1 MESITKTLVAN
12 AHENQNGGDEK
23 ANYFSQAIH
32 LVTSAS
38 LPMVLYNAIKLNLF
52 EIIAKST
59 SRGEK
64 LSPAQIASKLPTKNP
79 EAASMLDRMLL
90 LLSTYS
96 VFACDVVEIACED
109 GVKYERL
116 YGLSPVG
123 EFFVPDEEGN
133 TIAYLAKMLQDKVF
147 IDSWYELDNA
157 VLEGG
162 VAFDKVYGMNQ
173 FEYNGK
179 DARFNELFNKGLTG
193 LTSTTMKHLLNEYE
207 GFEGLNTLVDVGGGF
222 GVSLHKIVSKYP
234 QIKGINFD
242 LPHVVKNA
250 PSYPGVTHIGGD
262 MFESVPKAD
271 AIFIKGVIHDWTD
284 DYCLKLL
291 KNCFKALPE
300 NGKVIVVD
308 FILPLKSDGSAYA
321 KTVCQTDT
329 LMMTVTPGG
338 RERSEFE
345 FQALAVGAGFKGVR
359 AKRYVGDIGVIE
371 MYK

>member
-1 MESITKTLVAN
+1 MEKGGEYAEYYTK
-12 AHENQNGGDEK
+12 
-23 ANYFSQAIH
+23 AIQ
-32 LVTSAS
+32 LCTSAA
-38 LPMVLYNAIKLNLF
+38 LPMVLYTAMKLNLF
-52 EIIAKST
+52 EIMAKS
-59 SRGEK
+59 GHHEK
-64 LSPAQIASKLPTKNP
+64 LTPTQIAAKLPTKNP
-79 EAASMLDRMLL
+79 NAASMLDRMLH
-90 LLSTYS
+90 LLSNYD
-96 VFACDVVEIACED
+96 VFTCDVVEDARED
-109 GVKYERL
+109 GTVRYERI
-116 YGLSPVG
+116 YGLSPLG
-123 EFFVPDEEGN
+123 KFFLPDSEGH
-133 TIAYLAKMLQDKVF
+133 TIGHLAELVQDKIF
-147 IDSWYELDNA
+147 IGSWYGLGDA
-157 VLEGG
+157 ILEGG
-162 VAFDKVYGMNQ
+162 KAFEIIYGEHQ
-173 FEYNGK
+173 FEYSVK
-179 DARFNELFNKGLTG
+179 DQRFNEVFNKGLAG
-193 LTSTTMKHLLNEYE
+193 LTSTTIRYFLQEYE
-207 GFEGLNTLVDVGGGF
+207 GFEGIKTLVDVGGGL
-222 GVSLHKIVSKYP
+222 GITIHKIVSKYP
-234 QIKGINFD
+234 QIQGINFD
-242 LPHVVKNA
+242 LPHVVKDA
-250 PSYPGVTHIGGD
+250 PPYPGVTHIGGD